1 MLSVHDH
8 DHDEKLNGADEL
20 PSPVSSPLPRPT
32 PAGKAKLSATA
43 IIPVWICLSSAV
55 IIYNNYLYNTLNFR
69 YPVFLVTW
77 HLTFAVRY
85 EGFLPLLNP
94 FVRSVSSLPPF
105 FFFSSRV
112 ASLTG
117 FHDGIGDCGLVVPSY
132 ARDRLPLWRYLHRTG
147 SSPDFAMWCCTV
159 HDSVHAGTWESSS
172 YEYDCRR

>member
-1 MLSVHDH
+1 MASHQDHEKPSASSSERPQMLSVHDH

-105 FFFSSRV
+105 FFLLFFSCCV
-112 ASLTG
+112 
-117 FHDGIGDCGLVVPSY
+117 F
-132 ARDRLPLWRYLHRTG
+132 DRFP
-147 SSPDFAMWCCTV
+147 
-159 HDSVHAGTWESSS
+159 
-172 YEYDCRR
+172 